1 MKRMFWQ
8 REWLG
13 IYFSD
18 LDITLN
24 FFKGVSS
31 DFYSKF
37 YSELFCRYNSYEDLP
52 SFWCQEKK
60 RTANEIAKIISE
72 ESLVLS
78 CGCGLG
84 FVEKEIVSQLNKLSI
99 DAYDFS
105 ETSSKWLR
113 DVDRVNIMQSLEK
126 NKKYNFIY
134 STQLFYALSNDEIFE
149 FSTMLKEKLFRG
161 GKFLTVDQSVNPI
174 ENGIEVSSEIK
185 SIKFHLKN
193 IVHTFISTGM
203 TTYGDIQSAV
213 EIFRKAD
220 CSFEPLLEKKTIS
233 QRVKNYLITGPM
245 ARTSRH

>member
-1 MKRMFWQ
+1 MKKMHWA
-8 REWLG
+8 REWQG
-13 IYFSD
+13 IYFSES
-18 LDITLN
+18 DIQVN
-24 FFKGVSS
+24 FFKRASS

-37 YSELFCRYNSYEDLP
+37 YGELFFRYNGYEDLP

-193 IVHTFISTGM
+193 VVRPFYLFLKGRKILQFWGWERDNNEVIRIFERNGFRVVRDFPSVR
-203 TTYGDIQSAV
+203 QSFL
-213 EIFRKAD
+213 IFEVNK
-220 CSFEPLLEKKTIS
+220 
-233 QRVKNYLITGPM
+233 
-245 ARTSRH
+245 